1 MNANSDYMDLKMLH
15 GLRGYQK
22 LQALWAHEY
31 GEVMKTLQKTA
42 SKNNESHWR
51 YQAGILRGFDLAI
64 GQLDRALLQMEKEG
78 EGDSPATKTV
88 EELLREIKGSET
100 T

>member
-1 MNANSDYMDLKMLH
+1 MNTDYMDLKTVQ
-15 GLRGYQK
+15 GLRGYAK

-31 GEVMKTLQKTA
+31 AKVMETLQKTA
-42 SKNNESHWR
+42 AKNNESFWR

-78 EGDSPATKTV
+78 ETDSPATKTV
-88 EELLREIKGSET
+88 EELLKEIKGNGRE
-100 T
+100 